1 MKGLSGMALGLAA
14 ILIAGIVLLMAG
26 PPNGRPPARV
36 ADVTSPL
43 PDPASIS
50 AGGVRLVSAGI
61 TLPDDVSPAADA
73 PGADVFERNCTSCH
87 SASMVRAQPVLT
99 AAQWQATIT
108 KMREAYGAQVADR
121 DVPVI
126 LAYLLARQA
135 PQQAQPATRP

>member
-1 MKGLSGMALGLAA
+1 MKGLSGMALGIAA

-36 ADVTSPL
+36 IDATSPT
-43 PDPASIS
+43 PAPASIS
-50 AGGVRLVSAGI
+50 AGGVKLVSSAI
-61 TLPDDVSPAADA
+61 ALPDDAPPVADA

-87 SASMVRAQPVLT
+87 SASMVRMQPALT
-99 AAQWQATIT
+99 EAQWQAIIT

-121 DVPVI
+121 DVPAI

-135 PQQAQPATRP
+135 APRTPPPARP